1 MKKFIIGFITSLL
14 LINVSYGQE
23 VTKNDSVTTYKKINK
38 WAVVK
43 LTIAYMEDLR
53 DWSSGFEE
61 KKINDASQKEEW
73 AAYKKLDNEYAEFT
87 NNIDLDSVAKILS
100 KGWGETRNEV
110 FKAYKLEL
118 IDSIK
123 RVHFKEVVFNPKK
136 TLTTSKRKRALNGIN
151 KQYDKLIYEKSAE
164 ISNASGK
171 EVRANRIKE
180 IVPQSKKRIDWG
192 QMFLYA
198 LLAISVLFNLFLF
211 FKSRSKSENNKKE
224 KKRNYDDVS
233 KSKNASLEKIIIKL
247 EEENTKLKN
256 EKWKNSNPVSPVEKV
271 IRPIEKTIED
281 EEPITIEFKVPEI
294 KNKLIYFP
302 SPFEERRFAIEDVS
316 ETEKPTSLYVVN
328 VNANSNKGDI
338 SLIET
343 ADLTRALNSPDSFLE
358 TVCDYENAYSLKAK
372 GIIVV
377 EDGKAV
383 LEGEDWVVKS
393 KIKIKFI

>member
-23 VTKNDSVTTYKKINK
+23 VTRNDSVTTYKKINK

-53 DWSSGFEE
+53 DWSSSFEE

-87 NNIDLDSVAKILS
+87 NNIDLDSVAEILS
-100 KGWGETRNEV
+100 KGWGETRDEV

-123 RVHFKEVVFNPKK
+123 RFHFKEVVFNPKK
-136 TLTTSKRKRALNGIN
+136 TLTTSKRKSALNFIN
-151 KQYDKLIYEKSAE
+151 RQYDKLIYEKSAE
-164 ISNASGK
+164 ISNARGK
-171 EVRANRIKE
+171 EVRANRIKD
-180 IVPQSKKRIDWG
+180 IVPQSKKGIDWG

-198 LLAISVLFNLFLF
+198 LLVISVLFNLFLF

-224 KKRNYDDVS
+224 KKINYDAY
-233 KSKNASLEKIIIKL
+233 KSKNASLEKIKIKL

-271 IRPIEKTIED
+271 IRPIEKIIED
-281 EEPITIEFKVPEI
+281 EEPLTIEFKVPEI

-316 ETEKPTSLYVVN
+316 ETEKPTSLYVAN

-343 ADLTRALNSPDSFLE
+343 ADLSRALNSPNIYLE
-358 TVCDYENAYSLKAK
+358 TVCEYENAYNSEAK
-372 GIIVV
+372 GIKVV
-377 EDGKAV
+377 EDGEV
-383 LEGEDWVVKS
+383 ILDGEDWVVKS